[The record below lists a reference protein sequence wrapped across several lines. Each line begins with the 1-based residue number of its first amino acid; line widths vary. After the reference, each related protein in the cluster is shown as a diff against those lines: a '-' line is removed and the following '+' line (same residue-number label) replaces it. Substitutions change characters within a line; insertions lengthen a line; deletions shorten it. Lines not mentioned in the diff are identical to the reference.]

1 MLDTRG
7 SQDLETGQPSTYLG
21 THLFVY
27 LIFYRWPL
35 YLDAVF
41 DSRRSD
47 SRQSDFR
54 QSDSFQ
60 FTDEYNTS
68 MVSADVP
75 LDVLPPPSQ
84 SHEGEGGSPES
95 TAYNTPQVFRTP
107 ETGISPQLSI
117 EEEEEKV
124 HGGGEDGVSS
134 QVDSDVGFDRT
145 GQTQAQVTSN
155 KEASKQDHSPP
166 SHTTS
171 DNRKNQKKA
180 HEPSSLSVQNGFHN
194 STLNGSQAQAWN
206 EDFTDCYGRD
216 LISIN
221 SDHPMEVYSSSQGS
235 WEILTHQNARSE
247 PIKTEHQHKVTV
259 QDYKLKEEDIAA
271 GLGQLENSYN
281 ARQDHFD
288 SHMKAQKF
296 SPRESPLLHTRKHSS
311 PKQNG
316 FLPGAKFLGSDNGVA
331 ANGVGEDSPWKL
343 PPPNLQLKTSP
354 KKHPSPE
361 FYSPIAGR

>member
-1 MLDTRG
+1 
-7 SQDLETGQPSTYLG
+7 
-21 THLFVY
+21 
-27 LIFYRWPL
+27 
-35 YLDAVF
+35 
-41 DSRRSD
+41 
-47 SRQSDFR
+47 
-54 QSDSFQ
+54 
-60 FTDEYNTS
+60 
-68 MVSADVP
+68 MVSTDAP

-117 EEEEEKV
+117 EEEEEGKV

-134 QVDSDVGFDRT
+134 QVDPDTGFDRT

-155 KEASKQDHSPP
+155 KEASKQDHSPAN
-166 SHTTS
+166 HTTS
-171 DNRKNQKKA
+171 DNRKNQKKT

-194 STLNGSQAQAWN
+194 STLNGAHTGS
-206 EDFTDCYGRD
+206 YGKD

-235 WEILTHQNARSE
+235 WEILTRQNE
-247 PIKTEHQHKVTV
+247 PIKTEHQHKVTA

-281 ARQDHFD
+281 ARQGHFD

-296 SPRESPLLHTRKHSS
+296 SPRESPLLHIRKHSS

-343 PPPNLQLKTSP
+343 PLPNLQLKTSP

-361 FYSPIAGR
+361 FYSPVAGR